1 MVDTEASSRSSDRI
15 GKPSSKLEE
24 DKKIS
29 NLDRKGNEEG
39 KHSNESQQQSTYH
52 HYSASSQRSQH
63 NNVGNNSMVFKKKSF
78 HTHYQPRWQRNK
90 TQTHFAG
97 SNYYNANVPT
107 QTPMTGVSTSS
118 NNSMMYQMSSTTYHR
133 WNSKHN
139 KNSHQQQVWLN
150 LEEDENLTKSLKSVL
165 LKQGVFEQKKAV
177 NKRRAVLK
185 SIEQIL
191 CRWSSSLMADKS
203 RADTKS
209 EGSSVALISFG
220 SYRLGVQRSGAD
232 LDALALSPPH
242 CTRGDFFTSLV
253 KILNQDSRVT
263 ELHPVPG
270 AYTPVLK
277 FYMEGI
283 AIDLLFARLIDGQKL
298 LTAATKQQENN
309 RDDSES
315 SSNASEISTTDED
328 DSDVTKPKK
337 TISIVGNKSVGDV
350 RRSRFEFEIDDT
362 MLIGL
367 DEAGV
372 RSLNGVRVA
381 QLILQLVPDVKTFRL
396 TLRAVKEWALIHGLY
411 SNVLGFLGGINWA
424 ILVAWVCKVCYGTV
438 PYFQTYS
445 PNLIEKYSSFFLT

>member
-1 MVDTEASSRSSDRI
+1 MVDTEASSRSSNNRI
-15 GKPSSKLEE
+15 GKSSSKLEE
-24 DKKIS
+24 DKRIS

-39 KHSNESQQQSTYH
+39 NHSESQQQSTYH
-52 HYSASSQRSQH
+52 HYNASSQRSQH

-90 TQTHFAG
+90 NQTHFAG
-97 SNYYNANVPT
+97 SNYYNSNVPS
-107 QTPMTGVSTSS
+107 QTPLAGVSTG
-118 NNSMMYQMSSTTYHR
+118 NNNNMMYQMSSTSYHR
-133 WNSKHN
+133 RNSKHN
-139 KNSHQQQVWLN
+139 KNSHQHQVWLSV
-150 LEEDENLTKSLKSVL
+150 EEDQNLTKSLKSIL
-165 LKQGVFEQKKAV
+165 LEQGVFEQRKAV

-191 CRWSSSLMADKS
+191 CQWSSSLMSDKL
-203 RADTKS
+203 RADQKN

-242 CTRGDFFTSLV
+242 CTRGDFFNSLV

-277 FYMEGI
+277 FYMDGI

-298 LTAATKQQENN
+298 RTAATKQQENN
-309 RDDSES
+309 GNDSES
-315 SSNASEISTTDED
+315 SSNASEISNTDED
-328 DSDVTKPKK
+328 DTDVTKAKK
-337 TISIVGNKSVGDV
+337 SALIVGNKSVGDI

-372 RSLNGVRVA
+372 RSFNGVRVA

-424 ILVAWVCKVCYGTV
+424 ILVAWICKVCDGTL
-438 PYFQTYS
+438 PQFQTYS
-445 PNLIEKYSSFFLT
+445 PNMMDKKSLF